1 MRAGWECFNL
11 ANCPKCNHK
20 LRFIDWK
27 PECPNCGV
35 NVIYY
40 NFESQFYIDAKH
52 SEMDVAKI
60 RVKWARVKG
69 AFIGNK
75 LLVARLCLCIAP
87 LLAALLPFGNIRFA
101 IPLFEKNLPVSIIGL
116 YSFFT
121 DGTLDYFSALKE
133 YTILGTGAAQALRI
147 MFGLTAVAGIAFLLF
162 ALQLLCFISFRKM
175 TLLMAGA
182 SVLGMAAAAWTV
194 AQVLGFSAAAPG
206 AILSGGPGYAGYGV
220 FLCFAVV
227 AFLQF
232 AALKKG
238 LDIRYKE
245 GDLYRIEVAKK
256 LKRKELTLDDIPQ
269 PVYQPAE
276 NAEQEQ
282 PQIPAQQGGEGNG

>member
-1 MRAGWECFNL
+1 M

-20 LRFIDWK
+20 LRVIDWK

-35 NVIYY
+35 NVIYC
-40 NFESQFYIDAKH
+40 NFESQFYIDAKYA
-52 SEMDVAKI
+52 EMDVAKI
-60 RVKWARVKG
+60 RVKWARIKG

-75 LLVARLCLCIAP
+75 LLTARLALCLAP

-101 IPLFEKNLPVSIIGL
+101 IPLFEKNLPVNLIGL

-121 DGTLDYFSALKE
+121 DGSLDYFGALKE
-133 YTILGTGAAQALRI
+133 MTVLGSNAPQALRV
-147 MFGLTAVAGIAFLLF
+147 MFGLAAVAAVAFVLF
-162 ALQLLCFISFRKM
+162 ALQLLCFISFRRM

-182 SVLGMAAAAWTV
+182 CVAGLAASAWTT
-194 AQVLGFSAAAPG
+194 AQVIGFSAAGPG
-206 AILSGGPGYAGYGV
+206 AVITAAAGYGGYAV
-220 FLCFAVV
+220 FLCFAAV

-238 LDIRYKE
+238 LDIQYKE
-245 GDLYRIEVAKK
+245 GDLYRVEVAKK
-256 LKRKELTLDDIPQ
+256 LKRKELTLDEIPQ

-276 NAEQEQ
+276 SGTPEATQ
-282 PQIPAQQGGEGNG
+282 ASAAQGGEGNG

>member
-1 MRAGWECFNL
+1 L

-20 LRFIDWK
+20 LRVIDWK

-40 NFESQFYIDAKH
+40 DFEKQFYIDAKY

-60 RVKWARVKG
+60 RVKWARVKA

-75 LLVARLCLCIAP
+75 LLIARLALSLAP

-101 IPLFEKNLPVSIIGL
+101 FPLFEKNLPVSLIGL

-121 DGTLDYFSALKE
+121 DGSLNYFSALKAT
-133 YTILGTGAAQALRI
+133 TILGTNAAQALRV

-175 TLLMAGA
+175 TLLMAGT
-182 SVLGMAAAAWTV
+182 SVLGVAAVAWTV
-194 AQVLGFSAAAPG
+194 AQIFRFSAAALDG
-206 AILSGGPGYAGYGV
+206 LFTANALYGGYAV
-220 FLCFAVV
+220 ALMFVV
-227 AFLQF
+227 L
-232 AALKKG
+232 AALNFVIAKRG
-238 LDIRYKE
+238 VEIRYKE

-269 PVYQPAE
+269 PVYQPA
-276 NAEQEQ
+276 ADSARDS
-282 PQIPAQQGGEGNG
+282 AQTPDAQGGEGNG